1 MLIILG
7 LVLLIVLGWAV
18 SRMDNMFD
26 AFGFMIAVLSGAVL
40 FFCCNRIANFILWDE
55 I

>member
-7 LVLLIVLGWAV
+7 LVLLTILGWV
-18 SRMDNMFD
+18 MSRMNNMFD
-26 AFGFMIAVLSGAVL
+26 VFGFMIAVFSGAVL